1 MNQRQIAFC
10 EAYLVSGNAAQAA
23 RTAGYSEKTARST
36 GQRLLTF
43 ADIRKYLEQ
52 RNEEIKKDNTAD
64 IGEIREF
71 WSSAMRNEG
80 EKMKDR
86 IRASELL
93 AKTYGAFIDRL
104 ETTDTQSIRDAMK
117 DLTEE
122 ELRQLAH
129 LDEDISEGEEE

>member
-1 MNQRQIAFC
+1 
-10 EAYLVSGNAAQAA
+10 
-23 RTAGYSEKTARST
+23 
-36 GQRLLTF
+36 LLTF

-52 RNEEIKKDNTAD
+52 RNEEIKKANTAD

-129 LDEDISEGEEE
+129 LDEDISEDDEE